1 MASSNRITLPI
12 DGMTCAGCVSTV
24 ENALKRVDGISYAS
38 VNLATEKATVETA
51 DSGIDIAAILR
62 SVKMAGYSAPV
73 DTRTLEIAG
82 TPYAGWES
90 TVQGALSTIPG
101 VVSADLSSDGGAS
114 GEGQVSVTATVQSV
128 AGVVTLDD
136 FREAL
141 AGMGWGLDGDEAA
154 GVEDLSAEDVS
165 LTRLARIEETEDLR
179 RRLVLA
185 GPLAIL
191 LFLGSFHGFPW
202 VSPLMDMGF
211 YPYLL
216 WAAATPV
223 LFWAGWLFHSSGLHA
238 LRRGAANMHTLI
250 SIGTGTAYFFSV
262 ASVLLHAFSPEV
274 VSDAGFE
281 RQLYFDTAAIIIALV
296 LLGRLLETRAKV
308 RTSEAISRLMS
319 LRPRTARVLRDGG
332 EIEMPPERI
341 QPGDVV
347 AIRPGERL
355 PVDGEVVQ
363 GYSSVNESML
373 TGESMPVEKTI
384 GSRVYEGTIN
394 SVGFFTFIAGKV
406 GRDTMLAQIIR
417 MVEEAQ
423 GSRAPIQRLADRV
436 AAIFVPSVLAVSLA
450 SFLVWLIVGPD
461 PALTHA
467 VLVMVAIMIIACPCA
482 LGLATPTA
490 IMVGS
495 GKGSEAGVLVRN
507 AEALE
512 KAHRVDVVLLDKTGT
527 LTVGRPSVADVIVRS
542 ETTEEELFRLAA
554 SAELGSEHPLAAAI
568 VTEAKDRGISVI
580 AGETFD
586 AVPGEGVVSRVNG
599 AAVHLGSESYMQS
612 MSLDLGGLDVAAG
625 ELAREGKTP
634 VFVGSAG
641 HVLGVIGVAD
651 SLKPEAVEIVSG
663 LRKQGMEVYMVTG
676 DTAAAADAVAS
687 RLGLDGAVS
696 EVLPENKVQVV
707 KDFQAGGRV
716 VAMVGD
722 GINDAPALAQ
732 ADVGIAMGT
741 GTDVAMESADVTLVR
756 GDLHGALAAFTLSRK
771 TMRTIKQNL
780 FWAFFYNVALIP
792 VAAGVLY
799 PVFNNLGGV
808 PGGLGF
814 FFGEQGFLNPVLAA
828 LAMAFSSVTVLTN
841 SLRLR
846 RLKL

>member
-24 ENALKRVDGISYAS
+24 ENALKRVQGVSYAS
-38 VNLATEKATVETA
+38 VNLATEKATVETGDDHVDA
-51 DSGIDIAAILR
+51 AAILR
-62 SVKMAGYSAPV
+62 AVEMAGYSAPV
-73 DTRTLEIAG
+73 ESRDLNITG
-82 TPYAGWES
+82 TAYAGWES
-90 TVQGALSTIPG
+90 EVEGALSKISG
-101 VVSADLSSDGGAS
+101 VVSAVVPSDVNQGAR
-114 GEGQVSVTATVQSV
+114 TATVRCISGV
-128 AGVVTLDD
+128 AALED
-136 FREAL
+136 FRTAL
-141 AGMGWGLDGDEAA
+141 AGVGWSLDAETP
-154 GVEDLSAEDVS
+154 AEDDLTHEDAS
-165 LTRLARIEETEDLR
+165 LTRLARTEEMADLR
-179 RRLVLA
+179 RRLAFA
-185 GPLAIL
+185 GPVAAL

-202 VSPLMDMGF
+202 VGPLMDMGF

-216 WAAATPV
+216 WAVATPV
-223 LFWAGWLFHSSGLHA
+223 LFWAGWPFHTSGVHA
-238 LRRGAANMHTLI
+238 LRRGVANMYTLI
-250 SIGTGTAYFFSV
+250 AFGTGTAYFYSV
-262 ASVLLHAFSPEV
+262 ASVLIHTFSA
-274 VSDAGFE
+274 DAISVAGVE
-281 RQLYFDTAAIIIALV
+281 RQVYFDTAAIIIALV

-319 LRPRTARVLRDGG
+319 LRPRTAQVLRDGH
-332 EIEMPPERI
+332 EVETAVDRI
-341 QPGDVV
+341 NPGDAVV
-347 AIRPGERL
+347 IRLGEKL

-363 GYSSVNESML
+363 GYSSVDESML
-373 TGESMPVEKTI
+373 TGESMPVEKTA
-384 GSRVYEGTIN
+384 GAQVYGGTIN
-394 SVGFFTFIAGKV
+394 SAGFFTFVAGKV
-406 GRDTMLAQIIR
+406 GRDTMLSQIIR

-436 AAIFVPSVLAVSLA
+436 AAFFVPGVLAVSVV
-450 SFLVWLIVGPD
+450 SFLVWLTFGPD
-461 PALTHA
+461 PALTYA
-467 VLVMVAIMIIACPCA
+467 VLVMVAVMIIACPCA

-527 LTVGRPSVADVIVRS
+527 LTVGRPSVTDVVARAGTKGE
-542 ETTEEELFRLAA
+542 ETLLSLAA
-554 SAELGSEHPLAAAI
+554 SAELGSEHPLAEAI
-568 VTEAKDRGISVI
+568 IREAKGRGVPIA

-586 AVPGEGVVSRVNG
+586 AVPGEGIVSRVNG
-599 AAVHLGSESYMQS
+599 AVVHLGSGAYMKS
-612 MSLDLGGLDVAAG
+612 VGLGLGGLEASAD

-634 VFVGSAG
+634 VFVGAG
-641 HVLGVIGVAD
+641 GEVLGVLAVAD
-651 SLKPEAVEIVSG
+651 ELKPEAAEAVAG
-663 LRKQGMEVYMVTG
+663 LRRQGMEVYMVTG
-676 DTAAAADAVAS
+676 DAAGTANAVAGG
-687 RLGLDGAVS
+687 LGLDGAVS

-722 GINDAPALAQ
+722 GVNDAPALAQ

-741 GTDVAMESADVTLVR
+741 GTDVAMESADITLVR
-756 GDLHGALAAFTLSRK
+756 GDLRGALAAFTLSRK

-780 FWAFFYNVALIP
+780 FWAFFYNIALIP

-799 PVFNNLGGV
+799 PVFSSLGGA

-846 RLKL
+846 RLRL